1 MFSSQRVLEGR
12 PTPKPEDNHG
22 FVVSQLAH
30 DTKDN
35 LAVGGKLGPAI
46 HTALNGVQHQPGTNH
61 ASDAAVQQLAQL
73 TLPEAANN
81 AAENHLGRFVHGL
94 VQENVPPD
102 GGLGDLIST
111 HVHHW
116 IG

>member
-1 MFSSQRVLEGR
+1 MASSARR
-12 PTPKPEDNHG
+12 STPHL
-22 FVVSQLAH
+22 VACSTSH
-30 DTKDN
+30 
-35 LAVGGKLGPAI
+35 
-46 HTALNGVQHQPGTNH
+46 GTNH

-81 AAENHLGRFVHGL
+81 AAENHLGQLVHGL
-94 VQENVPPD
+94 VQDNVPPAD